1 MNITETMKAAMNV
14 DNCDVLN
21 ENGKLRLIYAL
32 DGFPTPLILA
42 QANSYHELNEKA
54 LRIFDAKK
62 WMRFLIDESAGVST
76 SAFHPL
82 VADMYKNHHEIYINV
97 TSDILLNKV
106 NGDNVD
112 CQDEEDETPKNCV
125 EVLETGERDER
136 GHRMGRLDFKDLKKM
151 DYGCLKLLAKDLDVS
166 EYDTL
171 GPNDLAYSVS
181 LVDIDVDDA
190 DCDYNCEGCDCA
202 EMTDDGDCICHYDDD
217 EDDTDECD
225 GDCDNCEFAELDDRD
240 ENDDDSCACEEN
252 EHPDWPRPIKD
263 DTNAQPEAPQYEYV
277 NGPAHY
283 HGTECIENMRKLFGD
298 EAVRWFC
305 ICNAYKYRFRDGSKP
320 GVTAEQDEKKARWY
334 EDYAVKMMN
343 EQRYY

>member
-1 MNITETMKAAMNV
+1 MNITETMKVTMNV

-62 WMRFLIDESAGVST
+62 WMRFLIDESADVST
-76 SAFHPL
+76 PAFHPL
-82 VADMYKNHHEIYINV
+82 VADMYKNHHEIYTNV

-112 CQDEEDETPKNCV
+112 CPDEEDETIKNFV

-136 GHRMGRLDFKDLKKM
+136 GHRMGRINFEDLKKM
-151 DYGCLKLLAKDLDVS
+151 DYDCLKLLAKDLDVS

-171 GPNDLAYSVS
+171 GPYDLAYSVS
-181 LVDIDVDDA
+181 LVDIDMDDA
-190 DCDYNCEGCDCA
+190 DCDYNCE
-202 EMTDDGDCICHYDDD
+202 
-217 EDDTDECD
+217 
-225 GDCDNCEFAELDDRD
+225 DCDYAELDDRD
-240 ENDDDSCACEEN
+240 KKDDDSCTCEED

-277 NGPAHY
+277 DGPAHY

-305 ICNAYKYRFRDGSKP
+305 ICNAYKYRFRYGSKP
-320 GVTAEQDEKKARWY
+320 GVTADQDEKKARWY

>member
-1 MNITETMKAAMNV
+1 MSKMFNIE
-14 DNCDVLN
+14 NCDVAM
-21 ENGKLRLIYAL
+21 ENGCLRLIYHTDEL
-32 DGFPTPLILA
+32 LMPMTLA
-42 QANSYHELNEKA
+42 ISKTYHDLNEKA
-54 LRIFDAKK
+54 MQLFDGNDWTESVVEWNLRKEDPIWHNLLADIY
-62 WMRFLIDESAGVST
+62 MN
-76 SAFHPL
+76 HN
-82 VADMYKNHHEIYINV
+82 DMYKKAMAVNKKEPTKYIA
-97 TSDILLNKV
+97 
-106 NGDNVD
+106 
-112 CQDEEDETPKNCV
+112 
-125 EVLETGERDER
+125 LEFTGEKNEQ
-136 GHRMGRLDFKDLKKM
+136 GHRMGHLDFEDLKKM
-151 DYGCLKLLAKDLDVS
+151 DYDCLKLLAKDLNVS

-190 DCDYNCEGCDCA
+190 DCDYNCEDCDCA

-217 EDDTDECD
+217 EDDCDE
-225 GDCDNCEFAELDDRD
+225 DCENCEYADLNDHDDED
-240 ENDDDSCACEEN
+240 ESEDSV
-252 EHPDWPRPIKD
+252 D
-263 DTNAQPEAPQYEYV
+263 YEYV
-277 NGPAHY
+277 DGPAHY